1 VSQGEVLIVDDDA
14 ALLDALAETLRMR
27 MSDVNVTTTES
38 AQDALKRIAAMSYD
52 AIVADIKMPGMDG
65 LELLARIQDLQ
76 PDTPTL
82 LITGHGEHDLA
93 VRALRGGAHDYV
105 QKPIDRDYFLGSLR
119 HAIEVRRLSRQVAQQ
134 RVTLEHESTELK
146 RCLEERSRELRIMYQ
161 RESLAR
167 AEVDRI
173 NQDLQDSQ
181 RRREELVAMVIHDLG
196 SPLTTVKGYVDILAR
211 PGSSEA
217 VQERARSVIASET
230 RRMERLLEDLAGA
243 ADSTADT
250 FQVRLARCDL
260 AALVREQVELARLR
274 SDQHS
279 IDLETPE
286 HLPIACDRDRLA
298 QVLANLIGNAMTHTP
313 GGAILV
319 RAWRAGRDARVS
331 VQDQGDGIPSGQRE
345 AIFQP
350 RVRLTRKSAST
361 SPGSGLGLAIARGII
376 EAHGGRMWA
385 EKARGGGALFQV
397 SLPLAA
403 ARSRHAR
410 VRAPGRAR
418 PSGDVEQ
425 TTRSTRGSRRRSAG
439 NQAHAE

>member
-1 VSQGEVLIVDDDA
+1 
-14 ALLDALAETLRMR
+14 
-27 MSDVNVTTTES
+27 
-38 AQDALKRIAAMSYD
+38 
-52 AIVADIKMPGMDG
+52 
-65 LELLARIQDLQ
+65 
-76 PDTPTL
+76 
-82 LITGHGEHDLA
+82 
-93 VRALRGGAHDYV
+93 
-105 QKPIDRDYFLGSLR
+105 
-119 HAIEVRRLSRQVAQQ
+119 
-134 RVTLEHESTELK
+134 
-146 RCLEERSRELRIMYQ
+146 
-161 RESLAR
+161 
-167 AEVDRI
+167 
-173 NQDLQDSQ
+173 
-181 RRREELVAMVIHDLG
+181 
-196 SPLTTVKGYVDILAR
+196 
-211 PGSSEA
+211 
-217 VQERARSVIASET
+217 
-230 RRMERLLEDLAGA
+230 MERLVEDLAGA

-298 QVLANLIGNAMTHTP
+298 QVLANLIGNAMIHTA
-313 GGAILV
+313 GGAIRV
-319 RAWRAGRDARVS
+319 RAWSAGRDARVS

-425 TTRSTRGSRRRSAG
+425 TNRSTRGSRRRSAG